1 MPPRSLN
8 GSESSHP
15 DLTPTRILSS
25 KLICYLL
32 GVKKTLV
39 YKVIQLYKHL
49 PASSHHNGQRGR
61 HRVLT
66 INDIAFITAVLRQ
79 NPTMYLDELQHELH
93 ARRGV
98 YVSVPTLFRTLSRL
112 LYSRKDI
119 STRALERDEERRTI
133 FMNQMKLQKMKE
145 LCFDN
150 MAVRE

>member
-1 MPPRSLN
+1 MW
-8 GSESSHP
+8 
-15 DLTPTRILSS
+15 ILHQHGYSVRN
-25 KLICYLL
+25 ICYLL

-49 PASSHHNGQRGR
+49 PASSHHSGQRGR
-61 HRVLT
+61 RRVLT

-119 STRALERDEERRTI
+119 SARALERDEERRAI
-133 FMNQMKLQKMKE
+133 FMNHI
-145 LCFDN
+145 
-150 MAVRE
+150 